1 MILNEKVCISKIRIC
16 IYWVIYVYIC
26 IYWVIY
32 VYICIYWVILTQY
45 IIIMAN
51 EVIGNFDFFYGPFC
65 VFQMFYNGTP

>member
-1 MILNEKVCISKIRIC
+1 MYILG
-16 IYWVIYVYIC
+16 YIC